1 MQFHTALFTLLF
13 NIKALF
19 VLNYIYPQTYI
30 LLVINFNFI
39 GCKITEIISI
49 SQDFN

>member
-1 MQFHTALFTLLF
+1 MQCHTALFTLLF

-30 LLVINFNFI
+30 LLVINSHFRL
-39 GCKITEIISI
+39 
-49 SQDFN
+49 QRY